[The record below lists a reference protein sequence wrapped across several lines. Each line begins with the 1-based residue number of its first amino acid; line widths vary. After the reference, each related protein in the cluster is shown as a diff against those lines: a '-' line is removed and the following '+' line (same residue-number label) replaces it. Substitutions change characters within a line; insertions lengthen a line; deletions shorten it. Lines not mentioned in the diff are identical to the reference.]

1 TITRSVPR
9 AAGPRSATTAMSA
22 KHPLVRMRVF
32 WGDKSP
38 GERSDGIAGQGPLR
52 GSAQCGDALLG
63 RVAAELARHVGHAV
77 RRQAAAAM
85 SAEVR
90 VTSGITPIAL
100 LLHEL
105 PAKTAV
111 LDGELV
117 AGDADGRPNFARLHL
132 RWTWPGAI
140 HLWAFDL
147 LAFNG
152 PDLRLQP
159 LVKRQARLQALMER
173 FRCPTVS

>member
-1 TITRSVPR
+1 CACHPRAPVIERFCSTAATTITRSVPR
-9 AAGPRSATTAMSA
+9 AAGPCSATTAMSA

-52 GSAQCGDALLG
+52 GSAQCADALLG

-85 SAEVR
+85 SAEVP

-105 PAKTAV
+105 PA
-111 LDGELV
+111 
-117 AGDADGRPNFARLHL
+117 
-132 RWTWPGAI
+132 
-140 HLWAFDL
+140 
-147 LAFNG
+147 
-152 PDLRLQP
+152 
-159 LVKRQARLQALMER
+159 
-173 FRCPTVS
+173 